1 MAAYGRNKKLVI
13 MLNIFLQ
20 SEAEKIENL
29 IVPDSVQK
37 ARFAETVRYLADGE
51 FLSNIWRQM
60 ADWLVWTGIK
70 FIISL
75 AIYYACRF
83 VLRKVLA
90 LVDAIMTRRGV
101 EISLHSFIL
110 TAVKVLGYVFIGLII
125 VSILG
130 FNSSS
135 FLAVLASM
143 GLAIG
148 MALSG
153 TLQNFA
159 GGIMI
164 LVLRPYRVG
173 DFIEA
178 QGVSG
183 TVSSITLFNT
193 VIHTAD
199 KKTIYIPNNAI
210 STSIINN
217 FSTSTTRRCSWK
229 VSVAYG
235 DDYDAIREAM
245 LNIIN
250 RDGRALQ
257 TPEPYIRIDALADS
271 AVVIEARAWVLNE
284 NYWGLYDSVTEAFYK
299 ELPKHGANFPFP
311 QLDVHISRDE
321 EIKA

>member
-1 MAAYGRNKKLVI
+1 MIQIVEFKERYGRNDNAIHGANKWL
-13 MLNIFLQ
+13 
-20 SEAEKIENL
+20 EEH
-29 IVPDSVQK
+29 
-37 ARFAETVRYLADGE
+37 RETVRHLADGE
-51 FLSNIWRQM
+51 FLNNIWRQM

-110 TAVKVLGYVFIGLII
+110 TAVKVLGYVLIVLII

-210 STSIINN
+210 SIS
-217 FSTSTTRRCSWK
+217 
-229 VSVAYG
+229 
-235 DDYDAIREAM
+235 
-245 LNIIN
+245 
-250 RDGRALQ
+250 
-257 TPEPYIRIDALADS
+257 
-271 AVVIEARAWVLNE
+271 
-284 NYWGLYDSVTEAFYK
+284 K
-299 ELPKHGANFPFP
+299 ELTTVP
-311 QLDVHISRDE
+311 SRRRVLLVCHS
-321 EIKA
+321 

>member
-1 MAAYGRNKKLVI
+1 
-13 MLNIFLQ
+13 
-20 SEAEKIENL
+20 
-29 IVPDSVQK
+29 
-37 ARFAETVRYLADGE
+37 
-51 FLSNIWRQM
+51 
-60 ADWLVWTGIK
+60 
-70 FIISL
+70 
-75 AIYYACRF
+75 
-83 VLRKVLA
+83 
-90 LVDAIMTRRGV
+90 
-101 EISLHSFIL
+101 
-110 TAVKVLGYVFIGLII
+110 
-125 VSILG
+125 
-130 FNSSS
+130 
-135 FLAVLASM
+135 
-143 GLAIG
+143 
-148 MALSG
+148 
-153 TLQNFA
+153 
-159 GGIMI
+159 MI

-178 QGVSG
+178 QGVSD

-193 VIHTAD
+193 LIHTAD